1 MIPLRMLAF
10 DNAPKQV
17 FETGEGLLKKYFEDF
32 DFDMSAKKPF
42 VLFFLSGGSE
52 RSAIET
58 TAGSDFCL
66 LLAYEQ
72 NNSFA
77 AAAEVKARLHRD
89 GTDCLLLDI
98 NEMPDRD
105 QAGTYMKAFMALNIL
120 KGKRLGLIGNPSDWL
135 VASGIDHDLLRSR
148 LGIRL
153 VNIAWDSVP
162 DVRNQAANKAFLHKF
177 SSSGEHDTTSAA
189 RVHQA
194 LQEVVRK
201 FNLDA
206 FTIECFPMVQKD
218 GVTACLSLSE
228 FNDRGIPAGCEG
240 DMASIVG
247 MMFLEAVTGT
257 IPWMANL
264 IKIGQDSIKLA
275 HCTAP
280 TRLLKSFSVDSH
292 FETGKGT
299 AVSGL
304 FANGVVTI
312 FRLGSSLDRAF
323 MTTGN
328 ILSAM
333 NSPAAACRTMIEVKI
348 PTEKASSL
356 RSCPL
361 ENHHLVLPGDFRDLI
376 ILACA
381 LKKIHLIPG

>member
-17 FETGEGLLKKYFEDF
+17 FEAGEGLLKKYFEDF
-32 DFDMSAKKPF
+32 DFDMSAQKPL

-58 TAGSDFCL
+58 IAGSDFCL
-66 LLAYEQ
+66 LLAIEQ

-77 AAAEVKARLHRD
+77 AAVEVKARLLRD

-105 QAGTYMKAFMALNIL
+105 QAVACMKTYLALKSL
-120 KGKRLGLIGNPSDWL
+120 RGKRLGIIGNPSDWL

-162 DVRNQAANKAFLHKF
+162 DFKNQPADKTFLQKF
-177 SSSGEHDTTSAA
+177 SPSGEHDNTSAA

-206 FTIECFPMVQKD
+206 FTIECFPMVQHD
-218 GVTACLSLSE
+218 GVTACLALSD
-228 FNDRGIPAGCEG
+228 FNDNGIPAGCEG
-240 DMASIVG
+240 DLTSIAG
-247 MMFLEAVTGT
+247 MMFLQAVTGT

-264 IKIGQDSIKLA
+264 ITVGQDSIKLA

-280 TRLLKSFSVDSH
+280 TSLLKSFSVDSH
-292 FETGKGT
+292 YETGKGT
-299 AVSGL
+299 AISGL
-304 FANGVVTI
+304 FAKGEVTI
-312 FRLGSSLDRAF
+312 FRMSNSLDRAF
-323 MTTGN
+323 ITTGN
-328 ILSAM
+328 ILSAV
-333 NSPAAACRTMIEVKI
+333 NSPASACRTMIEVEI
-348 PTEKASSL
+348 PTEKTSTL

-361 ENHHLVLPGDFRDLI
+361 GNHHLALPGNFSNLI
-376 ILACA
+376 KLACYI
-381 LKKIHLIPG
+381 KGIELI